1 MTWKKSNKVKSFHK
15 NPLLDEN
22 RDKLIFLLKGYSAF
36 LFLLVLKTSKADVS
50 QIPARLS
57 PDNEVIQE
65 EPNGIIDFS
74 EAVEQP
80 DGSMCITKTKY
91 VEKMEKQPVK
101 ECWHQNVTACHDTY
115 VTEFR
120 PNQEQVCEENFWK
133 ACKITFKEVG
143 YNYTLKSCMRPLVKK
158 CEEPS
163 QAEYGAPPKEPKVV
177 CKTWFESV
185 CNTTYAP
192 SRGAPEGAN
201 LKPQTWCQKEPRKIC
216 APDYC
221 EVVEG
226 PEECHDKTL
235 TSTIGKIL

>member
-1 MTWKKSNKVKSFHK
+1 MFNFS
-15 NPLLDEN
+15 
-22 RDKLIFLLKGYSAF
+22 LKGYSAF
-36 LFLLVLKTSKADVS
+36 LFFLVLKTSKADVS

-158 CEEPS
+158 CEDPS

-185 CNTTYAP
+185 CNTTYAA

-235 TSTIGKIL
+235 TSTIGKIHSEFVILLEIRF